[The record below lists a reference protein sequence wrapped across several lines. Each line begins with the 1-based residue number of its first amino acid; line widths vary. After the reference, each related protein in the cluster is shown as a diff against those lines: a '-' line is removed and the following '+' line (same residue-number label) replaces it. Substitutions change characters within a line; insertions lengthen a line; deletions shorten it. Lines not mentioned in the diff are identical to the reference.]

1 MVGWV
6 SMDIC
11 PWRVSA
17 ALLPAAVMS
26 MSSCKLWARESHLA
40 ALAFSPNCWGSIKDI
55 FKKDCPDFWLLK
67 FQAVDFSGFS

>member
-55 FKKDCPDFWLLK
+55 F
-67 FQAVDFSGFS
+67 